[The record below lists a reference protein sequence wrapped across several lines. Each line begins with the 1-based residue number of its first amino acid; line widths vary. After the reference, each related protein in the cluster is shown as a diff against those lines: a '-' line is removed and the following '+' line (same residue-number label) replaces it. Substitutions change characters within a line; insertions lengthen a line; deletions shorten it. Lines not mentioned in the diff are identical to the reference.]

1 MKGLIYVV
9 VAFVTMGLIIGFG
22 LLVVISIDDLREKR
36 AIANARWS
44 PYTKVRS
51 DGDVEVGVERVAYWG
66 SSTRELA
73 QIQMIRVPA
82 DEVLTINEAIG
93 EAANRAAQYNALLPG
108 SK

>member
-22 LLVVISIDDLREKR
+22 LLVVILIEDIRKRR

-51 DGDVEVGVERVAYWG
+51 DGDVEVGVERVAFWG
-66 SSTRELA
+66 SNMRELA
-73 QIQMIRVPA
+73 QIQMVRVPA
-82 DEVLTINEAIG
+82 NEMLAINEAIG